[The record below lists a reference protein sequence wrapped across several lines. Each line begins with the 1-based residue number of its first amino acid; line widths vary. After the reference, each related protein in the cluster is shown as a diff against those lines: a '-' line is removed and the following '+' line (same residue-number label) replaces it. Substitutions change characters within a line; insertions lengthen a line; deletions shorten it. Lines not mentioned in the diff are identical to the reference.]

1 MWWLAGTVVLLL
13 LGCGA
18 ATLRGS
24 DGGAG
29 QGGTGAGGQAG
40 GAGTGGA
47 AGAASGDGSV
57 TPTWCTQQPLP
68 PGVDAADSTCLD
80 FDDGHLPSGGGWTVV
95 TAVQGTSLLTMQ
107 RASSLPYSW
116 QTSVSTGDGSKAALV
131 WHDAGAQPIASVTVA
146 IDVSPATVQGLAAP
160 WTGSVSLMCVGLGS
174 GRACVQYT
182 VADDT
187 SFATAYT
194 GYYVTM
200 EYDGG
205 APTFNEYQI
214 YGTLQANIWTRIQMQ
229 ITASSELVQVTIP
242 GTTNV
247 PVMGHF
253 DADTAVDVTVGPET
267 SGATS
272 GWSGYLDNV
281 VADVMRSK

>member
-1 MWWLAGTVVLLL
+1 M
-13 LGCGA
+13 
-18 ATLRGS
+18 
-24 DGGAG
+24 
-29 QGGTGAGGQAG
+29 
-40 GAGTGGA
+40 
-47 AGAASGDGSV
+47 
-57 TPTWCTQQPLP
+57 PTWCAQQTVP

-80 FDDGHLPSGGGWTVV
+80 FDDGQLPSAGGWAAM
-95 TAVQGTSLLTMQ
+95 TANQGVSVPTMQ

-131 WHDAGAQPIASVTVA
+131 WHDAGAQQIASATVA
-146 IDVSPATVQGLAAP
+146 VDVSPATAQGLAAP
-160 WTGSVSLMCVGLGS
+160 WTGSVSLMCLEIGS
-174 GRACVQYT
+174 GHACLQYT
-182 VADDT
+182 VSDDT

-194 GYYVTM
+194 GYYVTI

-205 APTFNEYQI
+205 AATFNEYQV

-229 ITASSELVQVTIP
+229 VTASSELVQITIP
-242 GTTNV
+242 GATNL

-253 DADTAVDVTVGPET
+253 DVDTAVDVTVGPES

-281 VADVMRSK
+281 VVDVMRSK